1 MRLRGGE
8 DWNAWYAAIRDM
20 LVARQNP
27 LGYWPD
33 SIGND
38 YGTAMALIILQ
49 MPRSGSLLSRDEKR
63 RER

>member
-27 LGYWPD
+27 SGFWSD
-33 SIGND
+33 GIGND

-49 MPRSGSLLSRDEKR
+49 MPRSQLLLFRDEKK